1 MPQLQPLR
9 KHVARKRRPGESRL
23 MTLQAPPRR
32 TGPEAVTR
40 GKTNHFLIQ
49 RGPSNPVNFS
59 NLQYSLRARVTRC
72 SSSGRRM
79 PVLAPSNSH
88 ACQLLL

>member
-23 MTLQAPPRR
+23 MTLQAPPWR

-49 RGPSNPVNFS
+49 RGP
-59 NLQYSLRARVTRC
+59 
-72 SSSGRRM
+72 
-79 PVLAPSNSH
+79 APSGSSDN
-88 ACQLLL
+88 ALLLREFATFVVGKKNRNVGLRRTLQGQKR

>member
-23 MTLQAPPRR
+23 MTLQAPPWR
-32 TGPEAVTR
+32 TGQEAVTR

-49 RGPSNPVNFS
+49 SVGPRALKTDKLTGRGVPTSIGALSV
-59 NLQYSLRARVTRC
+59 
-72 SSSGRRM
+72 
-79 PVLAPSNSH
+79 
-88 ACQLLL
+88 

>member
-23 MTLQAPPRR
+23 MTLQAPPWR

-49 RGPSNPVNFS
+49 SAGPRATKADKLTGRGVPTSIGALSV
-59 NLQYSLRARVTRC
+59 
-72 SSSGRRM
+72 
-79 PVLAPSNSH
+79 
-88 ACQLLL
+88 

>member
-23 MTLQAPPRR
+23 MTLQAPPWR

-49 RGPSNPVNFS
+49 SRAERVCLEDTMSVSGCPPSIG
-59 NLQYSLRARVTRC
+59 ARRLGGQC
-72 SSSGRRM
+72 
-79 PVLAPSNSH
+79 PD
-88 ACQLLL
+88 

>member
-23 MTLQAPPRR
+23 MTLQAPPWR
-32 TGPEAVTR
+32 TGQEAVTR

-49 RGPSNPVNFS
+49 RVPTP
-59 NLQYSLRARVTRC
+59 RR
-72 SSSGRRM
+72 SSGNALLFREFATFVVGKKNRNVGLRRT
-79 PVLAPSNSH
+79 LRG
-88 ACQLLL
+88 QKR

>member
-23 MTLQAPPRR
+23 MTLQAPPWR

-49 RGPSNPVNFS
+49 RGP
-59 NLQYSLRARVTRC
+59 
-72 SSSGRRM
+72 
-79 PVLAPSNSH
+79 APS
-88 ACQLLL
+88 